1 MRIIKLFSGL
11 AGLLAVFVS
20 VPVLVTGVA
29 LVSWSAGDTTTALP
43 TVSLATGDR
52 AVVAGDIDVFAG
64 ERRMFLPEIGDAS
77 IRATDD
83 EELFVGVGPT
93 SAVTSYLASGK
104 GAPGEQAFWARS
116 DDGTSAGVDWD
127 IEPGR
132 WTAVVMNADGSP
144 GVDATVQARVPSA
157 PLRLAGGILGVI
169 GLGIGVVGTM
179 LVGAAWGGRRTNLHP
194 GQGAAAPV

>member
-11 AGLLAVFVS
+11 AGLLAVLVS
-20 VPVLVTGVA
+20 IPVLVTGVA
-29 LVSWSAGDTTTALP
+29 LVSWAAGNATTTLP

-52 AVVAGDIDVFAG
+52 AVVAADIDLFAG
-64 ERRMFLPEIGDAS
+64 DREMFLPEIGDAS

-83 EELFVGVGPT
+83 EALFVGVGPT
-93 SAVTSYLASGK
+93 SSVTSYLASGW
-104 GAPGEQAFWARS
+104 GAPSEQTFWAHS
-116 DDGTSAGVDWD
+116 ADGTSAVVDWD

-144 GVDATVQARVPSA
+144 GVDATVQASVPSG

-169 GLGIGVVGTM
+169 GVGAAIVGAL
-179 LVGAAWGGRRTNLHP
+179 LVGAAWGGRRTNLHT
-194 GQGAAAPV
+194 GEGATAPA

>member
-11 AGLLAVFVS
+11 AGLLAVLVS

-29 LVSWSAGDTTTALP
+29 LFTWAAGSATTTLP

-52 AVVAGDIDVFAG
+52 VVLAGDIDVFAG
-64 ERRMFLPEIGDAS
+64 DRRMFLPEIGDAS

-83 EELFVGVGPT
+83 EALFVGVGPT
-93 SAVTSYLASGK
+93 SAVTGYIASGE
-104 GAPGEQAFWARS
+104 GAPGEQTFWVHSA
-116 DDGTSAGVDWD
+116 DGTSAVVDWD
-127 IEPGR
+127 IEPGE

-144 GVDATVQARVPSA
+144 GVDATVQASVPSA
-157 PLRLAGGILGVI
+157 PLRLAGGILGVMGVGIAII
-169 GLGIGVVGTM
+169 GAL

-194 GQGAAAPV
+194 GQGAAAPA

>member
-1 MRIIKLFSGL
+1 MRIIKLLSGL

-29 LVSWSAGDTTTALP
+29 LFSWAAANDTTTLP
-43 TVSLATGDR
+43 TVSLATVDR

-64 ERRMFLPEIGDAS
+64 DREMFLPEIGDAS

-83 EELFVGVGPT
+83 EALFVGVGPA
-93 SAVTSYLASGK
+93 SAVAGYLASGE
-104 GAPGEQAFWARS
+104 GAPDEQTFWVQSAG
-116 DDGTSAGVDWD
+116 GTSAAVDWD

-144 GVDATVQARVPSA
+144 GVDATVQASVPSG

-169 GLGIGVVGTM
+169 GGGIAIVGAL
-179 LVGAAWGGRRTNLHP
+179 LVGAAWGGRRTNLHT
-194 GQGAAAPV
+194 GQGAAAPA